1 MKRVI
6 AMAAL
11 VVILLSLFAP
21 LMPSAQA
28 AGEDEV
34 VTEILASADGYDWK
48 RFEDDNVTLNVYNW
62 GEYISTGTDG
72 ESLDVNGAFEDL
84 TGIKVNYTTFD
95 TNEALRAKLM
105 SGGATYDVI
114 IPSDYMIGL
123 LINEDMLAQLDF
135 ANIPNYQYIG
145 EAYRHQDYDPN
156 DAYSVPYTW
165 GYVGII
171 YNTTMVD
178 EEVDSWE
185 ILWDVDYKNNILMF
199 DNSRDAFAIALK
211 KIGLSLNPSSTQDIN
226 LGKEELM
233 NQKEVVQAYVMD
245 QIFDK
250 MEGGEAALAPYY
262 AGDAITMIEENPD
275 LAFAVPKEGTNYFVD
290 AACVPATSQ
299 HKEAAEMYINFL
311 CEPVVAME
319 NSLFIGYSTPN
330 TVAEEMMPEEVK
342 ENPIAY
348 PSEEVLANMETFN
361 VLPDELNDAMD
372 KAWSDMRGG
381 NASGN
386 GWVIPVALAVAVVLI
401 VLLAIRGSKKKKRK
415 Y

>member
-1 MKRVI
+1 
-6 AMAAL
+6 MAAL